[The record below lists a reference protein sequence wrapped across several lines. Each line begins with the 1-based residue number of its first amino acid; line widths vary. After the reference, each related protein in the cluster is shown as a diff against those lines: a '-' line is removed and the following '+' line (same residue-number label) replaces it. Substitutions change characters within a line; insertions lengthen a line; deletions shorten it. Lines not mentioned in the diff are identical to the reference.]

1 MHLNPFLLFNN
12 SGSLSSTEPLAIFVA
27 LLSFMDFLA
36 QQFPETAPVDSHM
49 VYPRL
54 GTLNKLPLE
63 IRDRILYL
71 AVARGSLY
79 HADYFLDT
87 VQTRSHGI

>member
-1 MHLNPFLLFNN
+1 MHLNPFLLFHE
-12 SGSLSSTEPLAIFVA
+12 SGSLPSTEPLAISVA
-27 LLSFMDFLA
+27 HLSFMDFLA
-36 QQFPETAPVDSHM
+36 QQSSELPMDSHM

-63 IRDRILYL
+63 IRNRIFYL

-79 HADYFLDT
+79 RVDYLLDT